1 MIVSDVSEERNI
13 NVFSIM
19 FDDNVM
25 ITNLNLLLHNINL
38 K

>member
-1 MIVSDVSEERNI
+1 MIVSDASEERTI

-19 FDDNVM
+19 FDDNFM

>member
-1 MIVSDVSEERNI
+1 MIVSDASEERNI